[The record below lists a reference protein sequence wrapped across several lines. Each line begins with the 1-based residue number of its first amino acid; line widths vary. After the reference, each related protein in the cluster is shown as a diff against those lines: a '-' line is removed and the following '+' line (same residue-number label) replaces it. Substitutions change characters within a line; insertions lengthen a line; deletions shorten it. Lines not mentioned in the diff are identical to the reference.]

1 MTTRKTN
8 AERATERAK
17 LAALPKILSGDEEG
31 AGPITERE
39 AALRATLAVVDAAPD
54 PDNAYDK
61 IAAGGRLPTVIE
73 ELLEEATVALAGV
86 VGGLKRRT
94 QGNKRAPDYVAAY
107 LHARD
112 VAARVGVITAD
123 IAMILEAYSRL
134 AYDSME
140 GEQLANCRLAD
151 GRGVTTTLEPY
162 TQIID
167 KQEFRNWVEERDEN
181 GNYVRQWLVDSLQVP
196 WPRVNSLA
204 KEMLMEGED
213 PPPGTKLWSKP
224 KVRLLP

>member
-8 AERATERAK
+8 AERAAERSK
-17 LAALPKILSGDEEG
+17 LAAPPKILAGDEDG
-31 AGPITERE
+31 AGPISERE
-39 AALRATLAVVDAAPD
+39 AALRATITQADAAPD
-54 PDNAYDK
+54 PENTYDV
-61 IAAGGRLPTVIE
+61 IAASGHLPTVID
-73 ELLEEATVALAGV
+73 ELMSEASIALGGV
-86 VGGLKRRT
+86 IGALRRRT

-112 VAARVGVITAD
+112 ISARVGALTAD
-123 IAMILEAYSRL
+123 LSIILEAYGRL
-134 AYDSME
+134 AYDSIE

-162 TQIID
+162 TQIVD
-167 KQEFRNWVEERDEN
+167 KQVFRDWVEERDED
-181 GNYVRQWLVDSLQVP
+181 GNFVRQWLVDSLAVP

-204 KEMLMEGED
+204 KEMLMAGED